1 MYYTYII
8 RVEGGMLYTGIA
20 KNLFTRMAEHAGRGK
35 RCAKYTRSR
44 PLVSLEALWSS
55 LGIRPEN
62 PDQKEEG
69 SPDFRSA
76 SALEIS
82 SADRKGGLYP
92 PSQGLSGSVFKGDHP
107 PLLALRYNSQATAS
121 FFSTYCP

>member
-55 LGIRPEN
+55 EDRAMASRLEYALKTLTKKK
-62 PDQKEEG
+62 KE
-69 SPDFRSA
+69 
-76 SALEIS
+76 ALIS
-82 SADRKGGLYP
+82 DPRLLWKFLPQIEKEDYIH
-92 PSQGLSGSVFKGDHP
+92 HP
-107 PLLALRYNSQATAS
+107 KACLALYLKEITLP
-121 FFSTYCP
+121 FLP